1 MNGIIVVNKKKGYTS
16 RDIVNIVGKHLGIKK
31 IGHTGTLDPIAEGVL
46 VLVVGKCTK
55 LTDYLTS
62 EYKEYIAEFELGYE
76 TDTLDNTGEI
86 INTCKKEFNYDEI
99 ESVIS
104 SFCGEYNQEVPK
116 YSAVKINGKKLY
128 EYARNNEEVDLPSRL
143 VDIKEIEVLSIGKI
157 IKIRCLVSK
166 GTYIR
171 SLIRDI
177 GKRLDTF
184 ATMTSLV
191 RTKSGDFDIENS
203 TTLDDIKNNTYK
215 IISISELFK
224 DYPKINI
231 SNEEYKIISN
241 GNKLDNNYNSEY
253 VLFYYN
259 NELISIYKEYEK
271 SKIKPF
277 IML

>member
-1 MNGIIVVNKKKGYTS
+1 MNGIIIVNKERGYTS
-16 RDIVNIVGKHLGIKK
+16 RDVVNIVGKHLGTKK

-62 EYKEYIAEFELGYE
+62 EYKEYIAEFSLGYE
-76 TDTLDNTGEI
+76 TDTLDSTGKI
-86 INTCKKEFNYDEI
+86 INESNKIVSEYEI
-99 ESVIS
+99 EKVIN
-104 SFCGEYNQEVPK
+104 SFCGKYDQVVPK

-128 EYARNNEEVDLPSRL
+128 EYARNDEEIILPSRL
-143 VDIKEIEVLSIGKI
+143 VDIREIEVLNIGET

-177 GKRLDTF
+177 GKRLDTY

-191 RTKSGDFDIENS
+191 RTKSGEFNIEDS
-203 TTLDDIKNNTYK
+203 YTLDEIKNNIYK
-215 IISISELFK
+215 VISIDELFK
-224 DYPKINI
+224 DYPRIYINDD
-231 SNEEYKIISN
+231 EYKIISN
-241 GNKLDNNYNSEY
+241 GNKLDNKYNSEY

-259 NELISIYKEYEK
+259 SELISIYKEYEK